1 MTTCAIC
8 LNTVRETR
16 SHVPLRCGHLFH
28 SHCIDAWKRQGK
40 HTCPTC
46 RKVFD
51 GSNFKVQ
58 LIVHNMAN
66 ETSNTLPVE
75 NDFSL
80 DVLDIFF
87 DVDNLIDLDSLLADF
102 GVSMTDLDPLVLDTE

>member
-16 SHVPLRCGHLFH
+16 SQMPIRCGHLFH
-28 SHCIDAWKRQGK
+28 NHCLDSWKQRGK
-40 HTCPTC
+40 HTCPVC

-51 GSNFKVQ
+51 GSQYKVQ

-66 ETSNTLPVE
+66 ETSNTINIE
-75 NDFSL
+75 SMFAL
-80 DVLDIFF
+80 DVFF
-87 DVDNLIDLDSLLADF
+87 EVQNVIDLDSLLSDF
-102 GVSMTDLDPLVLDTE
+102 GVSVTDLDPFILNAE